1 MNFIKVVLGC
11 SLKNHV
17 VQVNPIVDDVH
28 KRGDAA
34 VKEWGLLSFF
44 IELFSDIWCQSFIFN
59 FFYKKVCYCFF
70 ILLNY
75 PFASLVS
82 LFLFTLTSISGTS
95 VW

>member
-17 VQVNPIVDDVH
+17 VQVNPIVDDVQ

-44 IELFSDIWCQSFIFN
+44 IELFSDIWCQSFILI
-59 FFYKKVCYCFF
+59 FF
-70 ILLNY
+70 IKKY
-75 PFASLVS
+75 VIV
-82 LFLFTLTSISGTS
+82 FLYF
-95 VW
+95 